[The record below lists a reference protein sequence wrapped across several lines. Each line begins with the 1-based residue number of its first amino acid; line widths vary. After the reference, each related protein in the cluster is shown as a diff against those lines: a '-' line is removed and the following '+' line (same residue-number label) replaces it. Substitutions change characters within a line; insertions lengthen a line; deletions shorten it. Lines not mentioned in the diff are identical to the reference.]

1 MISLGIKLKLNSI
14 SIFLFLVIFYS
25 TFYLANFFNDW
36 PFLRIGDAWF
46 NRLFD
51 DTYQVL
57 KSAECYSKI
66 GRLVYEQSTCGNFVY
81 GSLLLYLLALFKIFS
96 SSTLVLGMVFMF
108 INILIFAFFTFL
120 IQIKMGWKSGLL
132 AILIS
137 ISPPFHYLLERGNFD
152 TLILLL
158 LLLSSLFFNFG
169 RFKIVLLFLSLASL
183 FKFYTLPVLLIFIFL
198 IIQKRIKYFSFY
210 VFIAV
215 IVNIYTLRD
224 LMQVR
229 ELISNSAGGYGGTFG
244 AKSFL
249 LYMRHYSSFFD
260 MNFWVYIYYALI
272 LLMFIYMFYKYKYT
286 IHEKNFHLNIPLS
299 ICYIF
304 GVQIIFIFFTF
315 MSNDYRL
322 SLLGIYLMASLLNPI
337 STTKIHFYTTIFGIF
352 SMWLSYPS
360 WVFQVLGDISL
371 LIVIF
376 LISYQL
382 YNYRKVVHS
391 QFRIGGDHK

>member
-1 MISLGIKLKLNSI
+1 VIILGNKLKLYNFYV
-14 SIFLFLVIFYS
+14 FLSLVIFYS
-25 TFYLANFFNDW
+25 TFYLANFLSDW
-36 PFLRIGDAWF
+36 PFLQIGDAWF

-57 KSAECYSKI
+57 KSAECYSRI
-66 GRLVYEQSTCGNFVY
+66 GRLVYEQNTCGNFVY
-81 GSLLLYLLALFKIFS
+81 GSLLLYLLVLFKIFS
-96 SSTLVLGMVFMF
+96 SSTVVLGMVFMF
-108 INILIFAFFTFL
+108 LNILIFAFFTYL

-152 TLILLL
+152 TLILTLL
-158 LLLSSLFFNFG
+158 LVSSLFFSF
-169 RFKIVLLFLSLASL
+169 RKYKLVLVFLSLASL
-183 FKFYTLPVLLIFIFL
+183 FKFYTLPVLLVYILL
-198 IIQKRIKYFSFY
+198 IIQKRIKYFLFHI
-210 VFIAV
+210 FIAV
-215 IVNIYTLRD
+215 IVTIYTLRD
-224 LMQVR
+224 AMQVR
-229 ELISNSAGGYGGTFG
+229 EFISNGTGGYGGTFG

-260 MNFWVYIYYALI
+260 KNFWAYLYYALI
-272 LLMFIYMFYKYKYT
+272 LLMFIFMFYKHKSS
-286 IHEKNFHLNIPLS
+286 IHKESFNLKVPFS

-322 SLLGIYLMASLLNPI
+322 SLLGIYLMASILSPI
-337 STTKIHFYTTIFGIF
+337 STTKIHFCTTVLGIF

-376 LISYQL
+376 LITYQL
-382 YNYRKVVHS
+382 YNHRKVVTKS
-391 QFRIGGDHK
+391 ILDGRRS

>member
-1 MISLGIKLKLNSI
+1 MISLGIKLKKNSI
-14 SIFLFLVIFYS
+14 FIFLFLFIFYS

-57 KSAECYSKI
+57 KSAECYSKM
-66 GRLVYEQSTCGNFVY
+66 GRLVYEESACGNFVY

-96 SSTLVLGMVFMF
+96 STTLVLGMVFMF
-108 INILIFAFFTFL
+108 INIFIFTFFTFL

-158 LLLSSLFFNFG
+158 LLLSSLFYYFG
-169 RFKIVLLFLSLASL
+169 SFKLVLLFLSLASL

-198 IIQKRIKYFSFY
+198 IIQKRIKYFLFY

-215 IVNIYTLRD
+215 IINIYALRD
-224 LMQVR
+224 IMQVR
-229 ELISNSAGGYGGTFG
+229 EFISNSAGGYGGTFG

-260 MNFWVYIYYALI
+260 MNFWAYIYYALI
-272 LLMFIYMFYKYKYT
+272 LLMFIFMFYKYKST
-286 IHEKNFHLNIPLS
+286 IHQENVRLNVPMS

-337 STTKIHFYTTIFGIF
+337 STNKIHFYTIVFGIF

-360 WVFQVLGDISL
+360 WVFQVLGDVSL

-382 YNYRKVVHS
+382 YNYRKALHG
-391 QFRIGGDHK
+391 QFRIGEDHK